1 VGPASKAFVVLLVA
15 AALPAA
21 AQQRPQ
27 QQPRPAQEPAQ
38 APADTAPSIT
48 LLREVFSYEGTGR
61 DPFVSLLRSGEI
73 RPLINDLVLVS
84 IMYDARYPARSVAVL
99 RDLVI
104 SRMYRVHQGDVLGR
118 LRVSAIRPREIV
130 FTVQEYGF
138 DRQQTLSLA
147 RQTEERP

>member
-1 VGPASKAFVVLLVA
+1 MGPASKALAVLLIA
-15 AALPAA
+15 AAMPAA
-21 AQQRPQ
+21 AQQRSAPDTA
-27 QQPRPAQEPAQ
+27 QP
-38 APADTAPSIT
+38 PADTAPSIT

-73 RPLINDLVLVS
+73 RPLINDLRLVS

-104 SRMYRVHQGDVLGR
+104 SRTYRVRQGEVIGR

-147 RQTEERP
+147 RQQEERP

>member
-1 VGPASKAFVVLLVA
+1 VARASKALAVLLIA
-15 AALPAA
+15 AALPLA
-21 AQQRPQ
+21 AQQQ
-27 QQPRPAQEPAQ
+27 RPARDTTRPA
-38 APADTAPSIT
+38 ADTAPSIT

-61 DPFVSLLRSGEI
+61 DPFVSLLKSGEI
-73 RPLINDLVLVS
+73 RPLINDLRLVS
-84 IMYDARYPARSVAVL
+84 IIYDARYPARSVAVL

-104 SRMYRVHQGDVLGR
+104 SKTYRVRQGEVIGR

-147 RQTEERP
+147 RQQEERP